1 MSSFPV
7 PDPVASTAQVRPV
20 QDQESSQ
27 DASKEKHNGMAAPP
41 SQPKPTSL
49 LTQALAASPS
59 GPFAPS
65 HPQTTPQFGAT
76 PFPKFPIERQWE
88 LRRANTEGSNKT
100 PVSNMAMMAPTSL
113 SHLRTTAS
121 GGTTPRANATEFV
134 FRDQDGFDA
143 LISNPRQLYSRVRG
157 RGTSLE
163 RTEKEKRVQQVP
175 KGPCSTNAGDTGMTT
190 PPPQSP
196 ATDDPISSNIPIEG
210 PRAEYRLWRDAP
222 HQNKAAEKTW
232 SIGNQ
237 GGKDDHGGQ
246 VEKSITEALAG
257 VEHNN
262 RSRKTSHSLGFFK
275 EGLPEEKPT
284 RREPKNRGRSKD
296 GNQSQVRSTGD
307 HEQGKHREGKG
318 THAREKT
325 TIVQGLKSVSGEPL
339 PSPLEQE
346 EDLVQ
351 QTQEE
356 SAKPTGA
363 STSGGTV
370 DGYFD
375 PELSSEPTLGG
386 SLQRMPTQLL
396 AEIRKH
402 HNLTPGAEKGS
413 SFSGSIPVTESE
425 RSKCEDAGDR
435 SLDDRHH
442 DIVDEGDSHDDGG
455 ELTQTKSVDEEDDS
469 GEEQISSALFVPHQ
483 TPHESPERTTKD
495 FGASELR
502 RSHDQDKLE
511 RTNSQQWL
519 EEHEV
524 PSYEVD
530 RQYIGQDAKS
540 QGGIRVP
547 QIIDKEPSGVTP
559 SVGVYEATADHD
571 QEPQSQSQ
579 SHDDGSCSM
588 TGDETDDPDLTPTGS
603 LKTGAGTGVVG
614 KANRQKAP
622 GHVQVDTQ
630 QPQPAPKQPLEAIEL
645 IPYKHQVGGHTTMWR
660 FSKRAVCKQL
670 NNREN
675 EFYEQVERY
684 HPRLLNFL
692 PRYVVVFPSCK
703 YLICLPCS
711 NAS

>member
-20 QDQESSQ
+20 QDHESSQ
-27 DASKEKHNGMAAPP
+27 DVSKEKYNGMTATP

-49 LTQALAASPS
+49 LTEALAASPS
-59 GPFAPS
+59 VSFAPS

-76 PFPKFPIERQWE
+76 PFPKFPIEKQWE
-88 LRRANTEGSNKT
+88 LRRANTEGSTQTSASK
-100 PVSNMAMMAPTSL
+100 MATVTPTSL
-113 SHLRTTAS
+113 THLRTTAS
-121 GGTTPRANATEFV
+121 GGTTPRANATEFI
-134 FRDQDGFDA
+134 FRDREGFDA
-143 LISNPRQLYSRVRG
+143 LISNPRQLYSRARG

-163 RTEKEKRVQQVP
+163 RTEKEKRVQHTP
-175 KGPCSTNAGDTGMTT
+175 KGPRSTNAGDTGMTT

-196 ATDDPISSNIPIEG
+196 ATNDPISSNIPIEG
-210 PRAEYRLWRDAP
+210 PRAEYRLWRDTQ

-237 GGKDDHGGQ
+237 RGKDDHGGQ

-257 VEHNN
+257 VEHHN

-275 EGLPEEKPT
+275 EGLPEEKQT

-296 GNQSQVRSTGD
+296 GSQSQVRSSGD
-307 HEQGKHREGKG
+307 HEQGKHS
-318 THAREKT
+318 THVREKT
-325 TIVQGLKSVSGEPL
+325 TVIQGLKSVSGEPL
-339 PSPLEQE
+339 SSPLEQD

-351 QTQEE
+351 AQEE
-356 SAKPTGA
+356 SVKPNKA
-363 STSGGTV
+363 PTSDGTV

-375 PELSSEPTLGG
+375 AELSSEPIPGG
-386 SLQRMPTQLL
+386 SLKRMPTQLL

-413 SFSGSIPVTESE
+413 SFSRSIPVTESE
-425 RSKCEDAGDR
+425 RTKCEDAAVR
-435 SLDDRHH
+435 SLDNRHH
-442 DIVDEGDSHDDGG
+442 DAVEEGDHDDGG
-455 ELTQTKSVDEEDDS
+455 ELTQIKSVDEEDDS

-495 FGASELR
+495 FGANEML
-502 RSHDQDKLE
+502 RSHEQNKLE
-511 RTNSQQWL
+511 RTNSQKWL

-559 SVGVYEATADHD
+559 SVGVYEVTAAVTTASADHD
-571 QEPQSQSQ
+571 QESHLQSY
-579 SHDDGSCSM
+579 DDGSCST
-588 TGDETDDPDLTPTGS
+588 TGDDTDDPDLTPTGS

-614 KANRQKAP
+614 NANRQKAP
-622 GHVQVDTQ
+622 GYIQVDTQ

-692 PRYVVVFPSCK
+692 PRYVVVFLSCF
-703 YLICLPCS
+703 
-711 NAS
+711 